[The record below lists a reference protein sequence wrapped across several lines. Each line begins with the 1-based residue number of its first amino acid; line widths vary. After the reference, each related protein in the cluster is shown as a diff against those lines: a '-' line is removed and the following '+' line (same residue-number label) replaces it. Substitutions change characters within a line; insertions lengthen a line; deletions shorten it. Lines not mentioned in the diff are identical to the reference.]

1 MSKKINYKGK
11 KKIWSWTKKYQY
23 KIQLANWNRRQIV
36 PTMGEGR
43 GYNVIPLKR
52 NGIPCKSF

>member
-11 KKIWSWTKKYQY
+11 KEIWSWTKKYQY

-43 GYNVIPLKR
+43 GYNVISLKR